1 MKCQTCPRN
10 SMPVA
15 DRSMSDALTLAK
27 SHPFKE
33 NTDRVAIIHLPAWI
47 MLQDVSQLFRRRE
60 QDITDS
66 VLVQQTL
73 RILKFD
79 HIQVVAKHPS
89 VVENINAAVDDHLH
103 VGFIQRPAP
112 THFEPIQT
120 TAGRRMRTQV
130 RQDLRR
136 ILACNI
142 SLQCSF
148 AHQRKT
154 VNDAESE
161 YRNQDHVNNR
171 LVEVRLITR
180 NEVQQLRQQGRRND
194 TQKKK
199 ETNVG

>member
-73 RILKFD
+73 RILKLD
-79 HIQVVAKHPS
+79 QIQVVAKHPS
-89 VVENINAAVDDHLH
+89 VLENVDEAVDEHLH
-103 VGFIQRPAP
+103 VGFIQRQVSTP
-112 THFEPIQT
+112 FE
-120 TAGRRMRTQV
+120 
-130 RQDLRR
+130 
-136 ILACNI
+136 
-142 SLQCSF
+142 
-148 AHQRKT
+148 
-154 VNDAESE
+154 
-161 YRNQDHVNNR
+161 
-171 LVEVRLITR
+171 LI
-180 NEVQQLRQQGRRND
+180 
-194 TQKKK
+194 
-199 ETNVG
+199 